1 MLRLLSKLALAL
13 GLLAPLCSAQTNVGG
28 PIFSNTT
35 WTAAGSPYQLTSSI
49 IVGAGATL
57 TIQPGVEVR
66 FSTNGRILIVGDAS
80 LGAGALVARGTVA
93 QPIRFTSTAGNPGSW
108 DAILFA
114 DRAIDAQLD
123 MNGDY
128 LSGSILEHCIV
139 EFGGGSS
146 SYEGAVEVLNSS
158 PLLVNTVARNNSRR
172 GIRASM
178 AAGSTGPTPPLNM
191 RSCEMRQN
199 GRGGFQLTSG
209 SAHRITGCQFVQN
222 FGPSGVGGVGAL
234 FSSASDLRIDMCSFV
249 DNNGTNSGGV
259 GLQLTSCGN
268 AQMSACQV
276 SGNVGSTGAGMSA
289 NSCFGAQVLD
299 CVFEFNV
306 SSSQGGGA
314 YFQSCSGLIAT
325 DSQFRSNSGSSGG
338 GGYFLFGSTSLIGCT
353 FSSNVATTSGGG
365 ASNVQSSLVASNCI
379 IEQNEAQD
387 GAGIHLGSGGSISFS
402 DCLIANN
409 EASDD
414 GGGIFSDS
422 AFTLTTSTVSCNI
435 ADDGGGLYLQGN
447 SANVTMAGNPTT
459 GTFNTFQGNT
469 ANRGDQIFN
478 DRTFSVSGANNVDAG
493 YVCWGTSDPNA
504 NPNALWDFFDNS
516 TLGIVIA
523 SNFASCAPIG
533 CGCVGVNYCVLS
545 PNSAGAGAVMGYLG
559 STSLAAND
567 FTLTVADC
575 PPNKAG
581 LFFFGA
587 LQSNLPFGAGVRCID
602 GPLQR
607 LSLLTTDAS
616 GNASLDVDLT
626 APPAA
631 GTITPGSVWNFQFW
645 FRDPGFGG
653 ANFNLSDGL
662 EVTFCD

>member
-1 MLRLLSKLALAL
+1 MLRLLSKFALAL

-49 IVGAGATL
+49 IIGAGATL

-80 LGAGALVARGTVA
+80 LGAGALVARGSAA

-146 SYEGAVEVLNSS
+146 SYEGAVEILNSS

-191 RSCEMRQN
+191 RSCELRQN

-209 SAHRITGCQFVQN
+209 SAHRITECQFVQN
-222 FGPSGVGGVGAL
+222 FGPSGVSGVGAS

-249 DNNGTNSGGV
+249 DNNGTSSGG
-259 GLQLTSCGN
+259 GLSLSSCGN
-268 AQMSACQV
+268 AQISACQV
-276 SGNVGSTGAGMSA
+276 SGNVGSTGAGLNA
-289 NSCFGAQVLD
+289 NSCSAMV
-299 CVFEFNV
+299 V
-306 SSSQGGGA
+306 SSSVFELNVATSTGGGA
-314 YFQSCSGLIAT
+314 NLQSCFGLVAT
-325 DSQFRSNSGSSGG
+325 NCVFRTNTTSVGGGALFASGSST
-338 GGYFLFGSTSLIGCT
+338 LTGCT
-353 FSSNVATTSGGG
+353 FSSNVATSVGGG
-365 ASNVQSSLVASNCI
+365 LYNQSSSLACATCV
-379 IEQNEAQD
+379 IEQNDAQD
-387 GAGIHLGSGGSISFS
+387 GAGVYVVSGGNVTFG
-402 DCLIANN
+402 DCVIADND
-409 EASDD
+409 ASND
-414 GGGIFSDS
+414 GGGIFSNS
-422 AFTLTTSTVSCNI
+422 AFTLVTSTVSCNS

-447 SANVTMAGNPTT
+447 SATVTMAGNPTT

-478 DRTFSVSGANNVDAG
+478 DRTFNVSGANNVDAG
-493 YVCWGTSDPNA
+493 YVCWGASDPNA

-533 CGCVGVNYCVLS
+533 CGCMGVNYCVLS

-567 FTLTVADC
+567 FTLTVSAC

-587 LQSNLPFGAGVRCID
+587 LQSNLPFGAGVRCVD